1 MESKQKI
8 SSSEYYDKY
17 YILNVSD
24 ECFWWLNIHVMYIFA
39 ILHCL

>member
-17 YILNVSD
+17 YILNVSMIEYTRYVHFCNFTLSID
-24 ECFWWLNIHVMYIFA
+24 A
-39 ILHCL
+39 